1 MLNGQTMPG
10 TDLILRRA
18 FLLAAACVPLMIGS
32 LAAAQVPKLDAPNV
46 VPISPMLVTSGQPT
60 ASAMH
65 LFEPKHFVMPFLAH
79 ALGTLAGALAGSL
92 ISATPRTAIAYGVGA
107 VFLAGG
113 VAASFMIPAPAW
125 FVVLDLVAAYIPMAW
140 IGLKIANRVSML
152 QPLWPTK

>member
-1 MLNGQTMPG
+1 MAIMLRN
-10 TDLILRRA
+10 
-18 FLLAAACVPLMIGS
+18 LLALLVGIAVGGAVNMGIILLGS
-32 LAAAQVPKLDAPNV
+32 SIIAPPAGVDVSDAES
-46 VPISPMLVTSGQPT
+46 IR
-60 ASAMH
+60 AAMH
-65 LFEPKHFVMPFLAH
+65 LFEPKHFVMPLLAH

-92 ISATPRTAIAYGVGA
+92 ISATHRTAIAYGVGA

-152 QPLWPTK
+152 QPLRRTK